1 MLQNKQ
7 VIPRC
12 DLAIAKWFVDAFIP
26 FNATNSTCFQPM
38 IDALCSMSPGYKA
51 PSMHCLHGDLLIS
64 WVDNVHKLADD
75 YRSIWKKIGCTVTAD
90 GWTDRKR
97 RTLINFLVYCP
108 KGTIF
113 LKSIDVSHASKS
125 IDLLFKFFKDVV
137 LRVGPKNVVHIV
149 TYNATNYV
157 VAGR

>member
-64 WVDNVHKLADD
+64 WVDDVHKLADD

-97 RTLINFLVYCP
+97 RTLINFWFIIV
-108 KGTIF
+108 KE
-113 LKSIDVSHASKS
+113 
-125 IDLLFKFFKDVV
+125 LFF
-137 LRVGPKNVVHIV
+137 
-149 TYNATNYV
+149 
-157 VAGR
+157 

>member
-51 PSMHCLHGDLLIS
+51 PSMHCLHGDLLNS
-64 WVDNVHKLADD
+64 
-75 YRSIWKKIGCTVTAD
+75 
-90 GWTDRKR
+90 
-97 RTLINFLVYCP
+97 
-108 KGTIF
+108 
-113 LKSIDVSHASKS
+113 
-125 IDLLFKFFKDVV
+125 
-137 LRVGPKNVVHIV
+137 
-149 TYNATNYV
+149 
-157 VAGR
+157 